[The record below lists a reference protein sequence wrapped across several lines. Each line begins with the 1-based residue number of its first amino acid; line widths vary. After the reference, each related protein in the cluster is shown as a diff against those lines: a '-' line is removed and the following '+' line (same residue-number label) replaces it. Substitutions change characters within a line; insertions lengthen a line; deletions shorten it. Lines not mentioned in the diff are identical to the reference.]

1 MSDVPDAPG
10 WNDRLAS
17 DSEAIVK
24 ADRSEVQD
32 VHELQELT
40 ILTIEKREEIEQEVE
55 KEVDADDAV
64 KAFAQES
71 KEFRAGP

>member
-1 MSDVPDAPG
+1 
-10 WNDRLAS
+10 
-17 DSEAIVK
+17 
-24 ADRSEVQD
+24 VQD

-55 KEVDADDAV
+55 KEVDAEDAV
-64 KAFAQES
+64 KAFGQES